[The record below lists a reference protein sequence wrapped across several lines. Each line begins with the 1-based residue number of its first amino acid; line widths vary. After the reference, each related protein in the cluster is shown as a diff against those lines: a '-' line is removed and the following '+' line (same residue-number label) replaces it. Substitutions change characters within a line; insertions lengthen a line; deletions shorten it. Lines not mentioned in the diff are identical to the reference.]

1 MINIGPKKDNEIKDR
16 SNNFPIEK
24 SMVAN
29 IENNPPFSDGK
40 KEPKR
45 MEANT
50 CNVPPPKVKENDE
63 ILCCDGCGCYGMSG
77 EFLNSQAC
85 SMACQVHKIVND
97 NLRLFQSLYYISD
110 LHMLNSYDDNEF

>member
-45 MEANT
+45 MEVNS

-85 SMACQVHKIVND
+85 SVACQVLKVVNVLKEINIKKNIN
-97 NLRLFQSLYYISD
+97 NLLVI
-110 LHMLNSYDDNEF
+110 